1 MNDASSNKTVPKGF
15 TLVEILIAVFILSL
29 VMSTVYVSYTG
40 TLKTSRQ
47 LEDEGAIY
55 QMARISLNR
64 LIHDLS
70 SLQKSAGHFDLQAE
84 KKTAG
89 DREFHSIS
97 FWSAAHLALGENES
111 EGCPGEIS
119 YFVKEDED
127 GQSFSLWRLDVAGTK
142 SNETSQAEGGFVICK
157 NIEAFNLIFYDSTG
171 REHDSWDASS
181 GAGEFQGKVP
191 ITVKIE
197 LFLVNKNDL
206 KKPYKFMTKVF
217 LPIQ

>member
-1 MNDASSNKTVPKGF
+1 MNNTLSKKMASEGF

-29 VMSTVYVSYTG
+29 VMSIVYVSYTG
-40 TLKTSRQ
+40 TLKNTRQ
-47 LEDEGAIY
+47 LVEEGTVY
-55 QMARISLNR
+55 QMARISMDR

-84 KKTAG
+84 KKTLG

-157 NIEAFNLIFYDSTG
+157 NIEAFNLIFYDSSG
-171 REHDSWDASS
+171 REHDSWNTSS

-217 LPIQ
+217 LPTQ